1 MRRLSLLD
9 DRLDVVLD
17 ADFLSSFL
25 KIGRVDLI
33 REFFNVESVSIPL
46 AVFTEIGKTRL
57 AGTLIEIDWINIKT
71 VNDSNYIDFNTQ
83 EFEALGSG
91 EKECMV
97 LCKEFSQHLLL
108 INDKKARMVAVSCG
122 ISVLNISG
130 FLLACRRSNFIN
142 ADEISRIIDDLKEK
156 DYFEFSKGV
165 LENLKL

>member
-1 MRRLSLLD
+1 MPD
-9 DRLDVVLD
+9 DRLNVVLD

-33 REFFNVESVSIPL
+33 RDFFNVESVSIPL

-57 AGTLIEIDWINIKT
+57 ASTLIQTDWIKIKAM
-71 VNDSNYIDFNTQ
+71 NDLNCIDFETQ
-83 EFEALGSG
+83 DFEALGSG
-91 EKECMV
+91 EKECMM
-97 LCKEFSQHLLL
+97 LCKDLSQHILL

-142 ADEISRIIDDLKEK
+142 ADEISIIIDDLKEK
-156 DYFEFSKGV
+156 DYFEFSKGD

>member
-1 MRRLSLLD
+1 MPD
-9 DRLDVVLD
+9 DRLNVVLD

-33 REFFNVESVSIPL
+33 RDFFNVESVSIPL

-57 AGTLIEIDWINIKT
+57 ASTLIQTDWIKIKT
-71 VNDSNYIDFNTQ
+71 VNDSNCIDFETQ
-83 EFEALGSG
+83 DFEALGSG
-91 EKECMV
+91 EKECMM
-97 LCKEFSQHLLL
+97 LCKDFSQHILL
-108 INDKKARMVAVSCG
+108 ISDKKARTIALSCG

-130 FLLACRRSNFIN
+130 FLLACKRSDFIN

-156 DYFEFSKGV
+156 DYFEFSKGD